1 MRSFTKILFTG
12 LFVLLFSTLANAQ
25 KEQTVTTTGK
35 TEKVSP
41 KAIKKIKPLKEKKE
55 EKENEE
61 NDKYD
66 GPAKAEEFQI
76 NRTKN
81 PATGEVPA
89 GKMWE
94 AVKHTQQQKDFQAN
108 TPNGLNALNWVER
121 GSNTD
126 VVGPSNGNTRANNG
140 KTSGRIDALLVD
152 SADATH
158 KTVWIG
164 GRDGGLWKTNDI
176 TASPASWT
184 LVNDYF
190 GNLSIAAITQ
200 DPTNYN
206 IMYFCTGESYFEANA
221 LRGNGVFKST
231 DHGVTWTQLAS
242 TTSYYYCT
250 RILCDYQGNVYLGT
264 RGNGLL
270 RSTNG
275 GTSWTEITPAGL
287 SNNICDLEITSTAVA
302 SRLHLVT
309 GIFSTQAYRY
319 TDIASTVSSAA
330 GWSAPVTA
338 FPSYAMRAEI
348 GVSGN
353 TLYAAP
359 ADASY
364 QVPTV
369 YKSTDGGANWTATAG
384 QPASGWA
391 SGQGWY
397 ALTVIIN
404 PANTNE
410 CFVGGLDQYKTID
423 GGATWTRAS
432 FWVGTTGQYVHA
444 DQHKA
449 LWYDNGNKIIF
460 GCDGGI
466 HFSSDGGT
474 TITDRN
480 QGLRLKQFY
489 SCAIHPDAVGS
500 PNYLL
505 AGAQDNGT
513 HQLNGAGLSSSVE
526 VTGGDGA
533 YVAIDQDQPQYQF
546 GAYVYSNYR
555 RSVNGGA
562 NWSSINYNN
571 NGQFIN
577 PFEYDNTANIFYA
590 GYSAGQFFRW
600 SNPQTGTTAAAVTVA
615 NFNGASVTAVGVSP
629 YTANRVY
636 FGTNGGRV
644 VMADNANATPTTTN
658 LTPVG
663 MTGYVNAVVLGASDQ
678 KLAACITSYGVSN
691 IWVSSNGGTSWVACD
706 GNLPDV
712 PVYWAL
718 FNPSDNNRLYIA
730 TETGVWETSLLNGAN
745 TIWVPHNTFPTV
757 RTTMLRYRSSDKTIV
772 ASTYGRGLWTTTLCA
787 TSSVTIPPASTTVC
801 NNTTASFAVT
811 AAGDGTLGY
820 QWQVSTN
827 AGATWSNI
835 AGANSSAYSF
845 TAIAGDNGNKYRCY
859 VTNACPSSDTSA
871 AATLTMASGTV
882 GGTLSPAAVNACVG
896 PNSTTMTL
904 SGFTGN
910 ILNWESSIDGGT
922 TWTTISNTTP
932 SLTVTNLTQTTQYR
946 VVVQSSGCVAATS
959 STATINYIAVGVGP
973 IYVSSEFGGVMCAGT
988 PTKLTVFN
996 ATSSTAT
1003 MGNAITSLNG
1013 YIVFNFRN
1021 NNAFPVTITGINS
1034 VVSTLGINKVAA
1046 YYNTTPLTGNPGA
1059 ITIANGWN
1067 QFGGAITNIPA
1078 SGIQPFMTGL
1088 SLVVPAG
1095 ATYGMCVAATDV
1107 AGTAG
1112 NLMYSNALAV
1122 GTATAGGCDIIT
1134 NSTIGFA
1141 GGLVQNPPTTPAR
1154 YFVGSFTFSGAATPL
1169 SNATV
1174 LWSPAAGL
1182 SATTTNPVAAS
1193 PLTTTTYTVVATNPS
1208 GCTSTA
1214 SVNLL
1219 INQSPNVTSQPVNAS
1234 ACSGTTA
1241 VFNITAT
1248 GSGTNGI
1255 GVTYQWQ
1262 ESTDGGV
1269 TYTNLT
1275 NSGVYAGATTNA
1287 LSVVTAIAMNNN
1299 LYRCTVNG
1307 ICSPAATS
1315 AAAKLTVVASPLIS
1329 VTPTTTCGGIPGKNG
1344 VKLVASSGVAAP
1356 TITLAVPS
1364 GNIAIPI
1371 IDNSPAGTLPHTL
1384 NVSGIPAGAV
1394 ISEVSVTLNMTHTYV
1409 GDMSV
1414 NLKGPNGNI
1423 LNLDRNLTATGNGGA
1438 NFVNTVISSTGSTL
1452 LKNGTAPFTGTF
1464 KADAVNGATTPGY
1477 AFADPTGYVANATA
1491 FADLYSVPNGAWT
1504 IAMADN
1510 GAGDAGTFNNWTL
1523 TIKYSVPLAGGASLN
1538 YVWSPATGL
1547 YLDAAATIPYV
1558 AGSFK
1563 DSVYAAPVANTVYTV
1578 IGTNGVTGCVSNTA
1592 TATVNYT
1599 PVAPTVNPTS
1609 VVMCL
1614 GNPAT
1619 ALSIT
1624 SSLAPS
1630 PFSASYTS
1638 GPITVSVP
1646 DNNVAGVTSTIA
1658 VPLPAAAQITNMR
1671 VTLNMT
1677 HTWNGDMV
1685 FALKAPNGKI
1695 LNLDYYLSG
1704 TGGAA
1709 ATTGFTNTIISS
1721 SGTTALSA
1729 GVNPYTNTFKADAAA
1744 ATASPAS
1751 GPTGFTPNVTT
1762 FSGLYSTP
1770 NGNWTLAMYDGGP
1783 GDVGTIT
1790 SWSLSF
1796 DYLLGIPSTG
1806 IWTPFTGLYLDAA
1819 ATVPYVGTAVT
1830 TVYAKPAASTVYSV
1844 VVNTGSC
1851 NSPATIIPVTVN
1863 TPVAITSQPS
1873 SATLCTDKAISF
1885 TMTATGTTP
1894 AYQWKESTDGGVTY
1908 KNVANGGVYTG
1919 ATSNTLTITAPPVSM
1934 SGNKY
1939 RCVVAGSA
1947 PCGSDSTNGLAV
1959 LTVNPLPTI
1968 SITASPKKLLP
1979 GLKTTMTST
1988 SFPAAA
1994 SYNWLKNGLAVANA
2008 TTGSLTIDVDGIGN
2022 YTLKVQDVNGCVN
2035 TSAVLA
2041 ITDSVSGKL
2050 FIYPNPNSGQFQVRY
2065 YSALNNTGLPRGIN
2079 VFDARGKR
2087 VLTKSY
2093 SITAP
2098 YARMDVNLTNLSTG
2112 IYWVEV
2118 VDGEGNRLAIGRA
2131 EVLR

>member
-1 MRSFTKILFTG
+1 MRSFTKFLFTG
-12 LFVLLFSTLANAQ
+12 LLVLLFSTIANAQ
-25 KEQTVTTTGK
+25 KEQTVTQTGK

-41 KAIKKIKPLKEKKE
+41 KAIKKIKPQKEKKE
-55 EKENEE
+55 ETENAE

-81 PATGEVPA
+81 PVTGEVPA

-94 AVKHTQQQKDFQAN
+94 AVKQTQQLKDFQAN
-108 TPNGLNALNWVER
+108 TPNGLNALNWIER

-152 SADATH
+152 SSDASH

-164 GRDGGLWKTNDI
+164 GRDGGLWKTTDI
-176 TASPASWT
+176 TASPANWIS
-184 LVNDYF
+184 VNDYF

-206 IMYFCTGESYFEANA
+206 IMYFCTGESYNEAGA
-221 LRGNGVFKST
+221 VRGNGVFKST

-242 TTSYYYCT
+242 TTTYYYCT

-275 GTSWTEITPAGL
+275 GTSWTDITPTGL

-309 GIFSTQAYRY
+309 GIFSAQAYRY
-319 TDIASTVSSAA
+319 TDIATSVSSAS
-330 GWSAPVTA
+330 GWVAPVTA
-338 FPSYAMRAEI
+338 FPTFAMRAEI

-359 ADASY
+359 ADATY

-369 YKSTDGGANWTATAG
+369 YKSIDGGANWTATGG
-384 QPASGWA
+384 QPTGGWA

-397 ALTVIIN
+397 ALTVVIN
-404 PANTNE
+404 PSNPNE
-410 CFVGGLDQYKTID
+410 CFVGGLDQHKTTD

-449 LWYDNGNKIIF
+449 LWYDGGTKLIF

-590 GYSAGQFFRW
+590 GYVAGQFFRW

-644 VMADNANATPTTTN
+644 VMADNANAVPTTTN
-658 LTPVG
+658 LTPAG

-678 KLAACITSYGVSN
+678 KLAACITSYGVNN

-811 AAGDGTLGY
+811 AAGDGTLSY

-845 TAIAGDNGNKYRCY
+845 TAVAGDNGNKFRCY
-859 VTNACPSSDTSA
+859 VTNGCPSSDTSI

-882 GGTLSPAAVNACVG
+882 GGTLSPTSINACVG
-896 PNSTTMTL
+896 PNTTTITL
-904 SGFTGN
+904 SGYTGN
-910 ILNWESSIDGGT
+910 ILGWESSIDGGT
-922 TWTTISNTTP
+922 TWIAIANTTP
-932 SLTVTNLTQTTQYR
+932 TLIVSNLTQTTQYR
-946 VVVQSSGCVAATS
+946 AVVQSSGCATVNS
-959 STATINYIAVGVGP
+959 SVATINYIAVGVGP
-973 IYVSSEFGGVMCAGT
+973 IFVSSEFGGVMCAGT
-988 PTKLTVFN
+988 PTKLTVLN

-1034 VVSTLGINKVAA
+1034 VVSALGINKVAA

-1059 ITIANGWN
+1059 ITIASGWN

-1112 NLMYSNALAV
+1112 NLMYSNSLAV
-1122 GTATAGGCDIIT
+1122 GTASAGGCDIIT
-1134 NSTIGFA
+1134 NSTIGFS
-1141 GGLVQNPPTTPAR
+1141 GGLVQNPPTTAAR

-1214 SVNLL
+1214 SLNLL
-1219 INQSPNVTSQPVNAS
+1219 INQSPNISSHPANTSV
-1234 ACSGTTA
+1234 CSGNTA

-1248 GSGTNGI
+1248 GSGTNGV

-1262 ESTDGGV
+1262 ESTDGGL
-1269 TYTNLT
+1269 TYNNLT
-1275 NSGVYAGATTNA
+1275 NSGVYAGVTTNS
-1287 LSVVTAIAMNNN
+1287 LSIVTAIAMNNN
-1299 LYRCTVNG
+1299 LYRCTASG
-1307 ICSPAATS
+1307 ICSPNATS
-1315 AAAKLTVVASPLIS
+1315 SAAKLTVVASPLIS
-1329 VTPTTTCGGIPGKNG
+1329 VAPTTTCGGIPGKNG

-1356 TITLAVPS
+1356 TITLALPS

-1394 ISEVSVTLNMTHTYV
+1394 ISEVSVTLNLTHTYV

-1414 NLKGPNGNI
+1414 NLKAPNGKI

-1438 NFVNTVISSTGSTL
+1438 DFVNTVISSSGSTL

-1464 KADAVNGATTPGY
+1464 KADAINGTTTPGY
-1477 AFADPTGYVANATA
+1477 AFADPTGYVANAAA

-1510 GAGDAGTFNNWTL
+1510 GAGDFGVFKDWTL

-1538 YVWSPATGL
+1538 YVWSPVTGL

-1563 DSVYAAPVANTVYTV
+1563 DSVYAAPIANTVYTV
-1578 IGTNGVTGCVSNTA
+1578 VGTNGLTGCVSNTA

-1599 PVAPTVNPTS
+1599 PVAPTVNPSS

-1614 GNPAT
+1614 GNPAA

-1624 SSLAPS
+1624 SSLAPV
-1630 PFSASYTS
+1630 PFTASYTS
-1638 GPITVSVP
+1638 GPITLLVP
-1646 DNNVAGVTSTIA
+1646 DNSVAGVTNTIA
-1658 VPLPAAAQITNMR
+1658 VPLPATAQITNMK

-1685 FALKAPNGKI
+1685 FALQAPNGKI

-1704 TGGAA
+1704 TGGAGV
-1709 ATTGFTNTIISS
+1709 TTGFTNTIISS

-1744 ATASPAS
+1744 ATANPAS
-1751 GPTGFTPNVTT
+1751 GPTGYIPNVTS

-1770 NGNWTLAMYDGGP
+1770 NGNWTLAMYDGGA

-1796 DYLLGIPSTG
+1796 DYLVGIPSTG

-1830 TVYAKPAASTVYSV
+1830 TVYAKPATSTLYSV

-1851 NSPATIIPVTVN
+1851 NSPVTTIPVTVN

-1873 SATLCTDKAISF
+1873 SATLCTNKAVSF
-1885 TMTATGTTP
+1885 AMTATGTSP
-1894 AYQWKESTDGGVTY
+1894 VYQWKESTDGGTTY
-1908 KNVANGGVYTG
+1908 KNITNGGVYAG
-1919 ATSNTLTITAPPVSM
+1919 ATSNTLTITTPPVSM

-1994 SYNWLKNGLAVANA
+1994 SYNWLKNGLAVANG
-2008 TTGSLTIDVDGIGN
+2008 TTGSLTIDVDGIGS

-2041 ITDSVSGKL
+2041 IIDSVSGKL

-2087 VLTKSY
+2087 VLTKTY

-2098 YARMDVNLTNLSTG
+2098 YARMDVNLSNLSTG
-2112 IYWVEV
+2112 IYSIEV